1 MEEKL
6 TDDGRPDPDLLLKSM
21 HTEEPGRGRLRLFF
35 GMSAG
40 VGKTYAMLRAAHQ
53 RLQEGVNVVVG
64 VVETHGRRETAAL
77 LENLPVIPRRK
88 ISYRGT
94 TLDEMDLDEIL
105 RRRPELVIVDELA
118 HTNAPGSRHPKRYQ
132 DVLELLEAGIDVYSA
147 VNVQHLESRKDS
159 VESITGIQIRETV
172 PDSILERAQQI
183 ELVDIAPSELLK
195 RLAEGKVYLGDKAA
209 HAAQN
214 FFKEDR
220 LTALREI
227 ALRLTAERV
236 DKDLQRFGE
245 TRGVTVPWQTNERLM
260 VAVSHSPFSEKLIRA
275 TRRLAYNL
283 EAPWIAVHVD
293 DGSDLSNYDQAQ
305 LAKNVALARQLKAE
319 VITTTDTDVS
329 QALRRLAR
337 QKNVTQIVVGRP
349 TRRPWRDWLLGTVLD
364 RLAREANEVD
374 LHVIGQETIRREGL
388 AEVWHKLR
396 FATGVTAYW
405 NAFWFLFL
413 LAFISGYFESW
424 IGYRSVGFIFLFGVL
439 ATGLVTTAGPT
450 LFVAVLGALS
460 WNFFFIPPKM
470 TFTITEPED
479 LIMVLSY
486 FVVASITGYLTS
498 RLKRHERVL
507 REREDRTNALYEIS
521 QDIAGSRDK
530 TEFLTKIVDR
540 VGRLLDGECGILL
553 RGTDGKL
560 RAGGGTYY
568 SPSLSEKE
576 QAVAVWAFES
586 GKAAGWS
593 TDTLAEARALYL
605 PLKTPSGIVG
615 VFVYRSRQGRQLS
628 LEQQNLLESI
638 AQQLS
643 VSLERHFYE
652 TRVRAAERLEES
664 ERLHQTLLS
673 SISHEMRTP
682 LTTVLGVATAL
693 EEKAAAE
700 NPDYVRTLAA
710 ELHRA
715 GDRLNRV
722 IENLLD
728 MTRLNSGVLSLKLE
742 WQDVRDLV
750 GVTIQ
755 RLGPNL
761 LGRKIE
767 TLLPENLPLVKMDF
781 RLMEHALA
789 NLLLNA
795 AIYTPPAVK
804 VRLIAEMSLK
814 SLILIVEDEG
824 PGLPAQDLERVF
836 DKFYRV
842 PGSPAGGTGLGLS
855 IVRSIVE
862 AHKGTVRAE
871 NRAGGGARFVIELPA
886 TEKPPEA
893 KERE

>member
-1 MEEKL
+1 MSDES
-6 TDDGRPDPDLLLKSM
+6 RPNPDLLLKALQTDES
-21 HTEEPGRGRLRLFF
+21 GYGRLRLFF

-53 RLQEGVNVVVG
+53 RRQEGVDVIVG
-64 VVETHGRRETAAL
+64 IVETHGRRETAAL
-77 LENLPVIPRRK
+77 AENLPVVPRRRLD
-88 ISYRGT
+88 YRGT
-94 TLDEMDLDEIL
+94 VLEEMDLDEIL

-147 VNVQHLESRKDS
+147 INVQHLESRKDS
-159 VESITGIQIRETV
+159 VEAITGIQIRETV
-172 PDSILERAQQI
+172 PDSILERAHLV
-183 ELVDIAPSELLK
+183 ELVDIAPSELLR

-245 TRGVTVPWQTNERLM
+245 TRGSAIPWQTNERLM
-260 VAVSHSPFSEKLIRA
+260 VAISHSPSSEKLIRA

-293 DGSDLSNYDQAQ
+293 DGVALSNEDQAQ
-305 LAKNVALARQLKAE
+305 LAKNVALARELKAE
-319 VITTTDTDVS
+319 VVTTTDTDVS
-329 QALRRLAR
+329 RALRRLAR

-349 TRRPWRDWLLGTVLD
+349 TRRPWRDWMIGTVLD
-364 RLAREANEVD
+364 RLAREADEID
-374 LHVIGQETIRREGL
+374 LHVIGQETIRYEGL
-388 AEVWHKLR
+388 SEWWHRLR
-396 FATGVTAYW
+396 FATGIAAYW
-405 NAFWFLFL
+405 NTFWFLFAI
-413 LAFISGYFESW
+413 AFISGYLEPW

-439 ATGLVTTAGPT
+439 ATGLATTIGPT
-450 LFVAVLGALS
+450 LFIAALGALT
-460 WNFFFIPPKM
+460 WNFFFIPPRL
-470 TFTITEPED
+470 TFAITQPED
-479 LIMVLSY
+479 VIMVLSY
-486 FVVASITGYLTS
+486 FVVASITGTLTS
-498 RLKRHERVL
+498 RLKAHERVL

-530 TEFLTKIVDR
+530 NEFLTKVVDR
-540 VGRLLDGECGILL
+540 VGRLLDGECRILL
-553 RGTDGKL
+553 RGIDGKL
-560 RAGGGTYY
+560 RTGGGAYY
-568 SPSLSEKE
+568 APSLNEKE
-576 QAVAVWAFES
+576 QAVAVWAFDS

-593 TDTLAEARALYL
+593 TDTLTEARALYL
-605 PLKTPSGIVG
+605 PLKTPSGVVG
-615 VFVYRSRQGRQLS
+615 VFVYKPRHGRKLS
-628 LEQQNLLESI
+628 LEQQNLLDSI
-638 AQQLS
+638 VQQLS

-652 TRVRAAERLEES
+652 NRVRAAERLEES

-693 EEKAAAE
+693 EEKAAAG
-700 NPDYVRTLAA
+700 NPEYVTALAS

-742 WQDVRDLV
+742 WQDVRDLA
-750 GVTIQ
+750 GVAIQ
-755 RLGPNL
+755 RLGPGL
-761 LGRKIE
+761 QGRKIE
-767 TLLPENLPLVKMDF
+767 TQLPENLPLVKMDF
-781 RLMEHALA
+781 RLMEHALS

-795 AIYTPPAVK
+795 VVYTPSTAK
-804 VRLIAEMSLK
+804 IRLGAETSLR
-814 SLILIVEDEG
+814 SLILTVDDEG
-824 PGLPAQDLERVF
+824 PGLPPQDLERIF

-886 TEKPPEA
+886 TETPPEI